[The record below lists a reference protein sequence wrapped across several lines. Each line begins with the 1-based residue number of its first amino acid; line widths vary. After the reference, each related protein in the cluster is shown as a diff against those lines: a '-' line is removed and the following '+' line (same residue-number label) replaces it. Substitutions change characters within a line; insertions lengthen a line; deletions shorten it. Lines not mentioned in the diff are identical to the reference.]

1 MMSGELIKNGLDA
14 LSIPDT
20 SRQAFNEKMI
30 RFYETGDA
38 TEMMMFYQGLLPA
51 LDWTAERTPTKK
63 RGPEI

>member
-20 SRQAFNEKMI
+20 SRQTFNEKMI

-38 TEMMMFYQGLLPA
+38 TDMMIFYQELLPA
-51 LDWTAERTPTKK
+51 LDRTTEGTQTKK
-63 RGPEI
+63 REPEI